1 MAEIDETCKPTFLSA
16 PPWWMPMLI
25 GSATPLAS
33 RGHAFLLI
41 SDDGDE
47 ATLMGSFLAAKHLCQ
62 RLDGVAPCGKCGSC
76 RWLLQQT
83 HGDFLRVSR
92 QEGKTT
98 IGIEQIRDATRFV
111 QQTPL
116 YGHSKVLLIEAAERM
131 TLAAANS
138 LLKTLEEQK

>member
-47 ATLMGSFLAAKHLCQ
+47 ATLLGSFLAAKHLCQ
-62 RLDGVAPCGKCGSC
+62 RLDMLPHVVNALAVGGF
-76 RWLLQQT
+76 LQQT

-116 YGHSKVLLIEAAERM
+116 YGHSKVLQLRLPSA
-131 TLAAANS
+131 
-138 LLKTLEEQK
+138 